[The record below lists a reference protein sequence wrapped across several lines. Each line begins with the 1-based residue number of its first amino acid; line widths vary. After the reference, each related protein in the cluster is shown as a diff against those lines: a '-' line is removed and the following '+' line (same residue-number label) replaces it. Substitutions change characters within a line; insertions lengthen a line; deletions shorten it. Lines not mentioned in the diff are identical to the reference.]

1 MINDMKLLFV
11 FLLSLALDAATRVDF
26 RSEVRPILSD
36 SCFHCH
42 GPDKETRMGGL
53 RLDVKAEAFRARKN
67 GTPIV
72 PGDVSHS
79 LILTR
84 ILHEKSAMRMP
95 PPSAHKTLTATQ
107 IDVLKRWVEQGADWQ
122 EHWAFAPPLKTTA
135 PAVKNIAWP
144 KNEIDRFIL
153 ARLDRESLSPAPED
167 SRRILARRAAL
178 DATGLPPTDADVD
191 TFLKDQGEGAYER
204 YVDRLLVSPHYGEH
218 RARYWLDAARYADT
232 HGLHIDNYRE
242 MWLYRDW
249 VIQAFNK
256 NLRFDNF
263 VVDQIA
269 GDLLPNATLDQQ
281 IASGFHRNNVTTN
294 EGGVIED
301 EVAVMYA
308 KDRVDTTSTVF
319 LGLTVGCATCHDHK
333 FDPITQK
340 DFYSMAAFFRN
351 TLQKPLDGNISD
363 TPPVMFLPAKG
374 DEARWAAVDHE
385 MVALRGKLGGRADAL
400 SAKAKPNVE
409 LPKQFKPDWSLD
421 HIEFPAEGGLKE
433 VSDFQLVEADKPFT
447 IAAWVYYPKPDENW
461 TMISQYNAKEKESRD
476 RRGWS
481 FDIQGRQPLL
491 KLIGEGG
498 ESIIARGGN
507 GAKMTAG
514 GWYHVAFT
522 YDGSRRK
529 KDAFELYFNGIKA
542 VHEGKQD
549 TPRWGLE
556 GNFLKGIPLRI
567 GGDGD
572 KRSFKGGSL
581 KDVRIYSRVLTS
593 DEISILEMLP
603 AAREG
608 KPVEL
613 SRVWAASKDGQSRKM
628 SAQLGQL
635 EKERKQLLRRGA
647 VTHIM
652 VERSDAT
659 PSANILFRGMYDQ
672 PREKVEA
679 DVPQVLGGLGA
690 KVEKNRLGLAQWLL
704 KPENPLF
711 ARVAVNRYWQE
722 LFGTGLVRTS
732 EDFGSQ
738 GEAPSHPELLDWL
751 AVDFRETGWDVK
763 RLMRLMLT
771 SAAYR
776 QEAVSTGDKLKKDP
790 DNRLLSRGPRF
801 RMDAEM
807 VRDYALAASGLLVP
821 TIGGPSVKPYQPDK
835 IWETVAMDQS
845 DTRFYKQDHGEALYR
860 RSLYTFWKRSAPPP
874 SMDIFNAPS
883 RENCTVRRER
893 TNTPLM
899 ALLTMNDVQF
909 VEAARAL
916 AQRAIEAHKNDFDAQ
931 LDYLTSRLVTRRFE
945 GKERDIARAAYR
957 DYLRYYD
964 TTPTDAHKLILVGES
979 KADTKLPVAEF
990 AALTMVANQLMNL
1003 DEVLNK

>member
-1 MINDMKLLFV
+1 MTGEMKLLSV
-11 FLLSLALDAATRVDF
+11 FLLSLGLQAADRVDF
-26 RSEVRPILSD
+26 RRDVRPILSD

-72 PGDVSHS
+72 PGDVAQS
-79 LILTR
+79 LILKR
-84 ILHEKSAMRMP
+84 ILNEKPALRMP
-95 PPSAHKTLTATQ
+95 PPSAHKTLTAQQ
-107 IDVLKRWVEQGADWQ
+107 IDVLSRWVEQGADWQ
-122 EHWAFAPPLKTTA
+122 EHWAFISPVKAALPP
-135 PAVKNIAWP
+135 VKNSPWA

-153 ARLDRESLSPAPED
+153 ARLERESMTPAAEAN
-167 SRRILARRAAL
+167 RRTLARRAAL
-178 DATGLPPTDADVD
+178 DATGLPPTDAELDA
-191 TFLKDQGEGAYER
+191 FLSDRSEGAYER
-204 YVDRLLVSPHYGEH
+204 YVDRLLESPHYGEH

-256 NLRFDNF
+256 NLRFDTF
-263 VVDQIA
+263 VVDQLA

-351 TLQKPLDGNISD
+351 TSQKPLDGNISD
-363 TPPVMFLPAKG
+363 TPPVMFLPAKS
-374 DEARWAAVDHE
+374 DESRWAMVDRE
-385 MVALRGKLGGRADAL
+385 TIALRGKLGGRADAL
-400 SAKAKPNVE
+400 LAKAKTDVE
-409 LPKQFKPDWSLD
+409 LSKEYKADWSLD
-421 HIEFPAEGGLKE
+421 RIEFPAEGGLKE
-433 VSDFQLVEADKPFT
+433 IANFRLIDPDKPFT
-447 IAAWVYYPKPDENW
+447 IAAWVYYPKPDDNW
-461 TMISQYNAKEKESRD
+461 TMLSQYNAAEKESKN

-481 FDIQGRQPLL
+481 FDIQGRQPVL

-498 ESIIARGGN
+498 ESIVARGGN
-507 GAKMTAG
+507 GAKMEAG

-522 YDGSRRK
+522 YDGTRRK
-529 KDAFELYFNGIKA
+529 KEAFELYFNGIKA

-549 TPRWGLE
+549 TPRIALE
-556 GNFLKGIPLRI
+556 GAFLKDIPLRI

-572 KRSFKGGSL
+572 KRTFKGGSL
-581 KDVRIYSRVLTS
+581 KDVRIYTRVLTS
-593 DEISILEMLP
+593 TEVSTLEMLP
-603 AAREG
+603 RAREG

-613 SRVWAASKDGQSRKM
+613 SRVWAASKDGASRKM
-628 SAQLGQL
+628 IAQLGQL
-635 EKERKQLLRRGA
+635 EVERKAMLRRGA

-652 VERSDAT
+652 VERSDAM

-672 PREKVEA
+672 PREKVTA

-690 KVEKNRLGLAQWLL
+690 SVEKNRLGLAQWLL
-704 KPENPLF
+704 KPENPVF

-722 LFGTGLVRTS
+722 IFGTGIVRTS

-751 AVDFRETGWDVK
+751 AVDFRENGWNVK
-763 RLMRLMLT
+763 RLMRQMLT

-776 QEAVSTGDKLKKDP
+776 QEAVTTDEKRKVDP
-790 DNRLLSRGPRF
+790 DNRLISRGPRF

-807 VRDYALAASGLLVP
+807 VRDYALAASGMLVP
-821 TIGGPSVKPYQPDK
+821 KIGGPSVKPYQPEK

-845 DTRFYKQDHGEALYR
+845 DTRFYKQEHGDALYR

-916 AQRAIEAHKNDFDAQ
+916 AQRAIETHKNDFDAQ
-931 LDYLTSRLVTRRFE
+931 LDYLTARLVTRRFE
-945 GKERDIARAAYR
+945 GKERDITRGAYR
-957 DYLRYYD
+957 DYLRHYD
-964 TTPTDAHKLILVGES
+964 TQPADARKLIAVGES
-979 KADTKLPVAEF
+979 KADAKLPVAEF

>member
-1 MINDMKLLFV
+1 MKLLSV
-11 FLLSLALDAATRVDF
+11 FLLSLGLQAADRVDF
-26 RSEVRPILSD
+26 RRDVRPILSD

-53 RLDVKAEAFRARKN
+53 RLDVKAEAFRARKS

-72 PGDVSHS
+72 PGDVAQS
-79 LILTR
+79 LILKR
-84 ILHEKSAMRMP
+84 ILNEKPALRMP
-95 PPSAHKTLTATQ
+95 PPSAHKTLTAQQ
-107 IDVLKRWVEQGADWQ
+107 IDVLSRWVEQGADWQ
-122 EHWAFAPPLKTTA
+122 EHWAFIPPVKAAL
-135 PAVKNIAWP
+135 PPVKNSPWA

-153 ARLDRESLSPAPED
+153 ARLERESITPAAEAN
-167 SRRILARRAAL
+167 RRTLARRAAL
-178 DATGLPPTDADVD
+178 DATGLPPTDAELDA
-191 TFLKDQGEGAYER
+191 FLSDRSEGAYER
-204 YVDRLLVSPHYGEH
+204 YVDRLLESPHYGEH

-256 NLRFDNF
+256 NLRFDTF
-263 VVDQIA
+263 VVDQLA

-351 TLQKPLDGNISD
+351 TSQKPLDGNISD
-363 TPPVMFLPAKG
+363 TPPVMFLPAKS
-374 DEARWAAVDHE
+374 DESRWAMVDRE
-385 MVALRGKLGGRADAL
+385 TIALRGKLGGRADAL
-400 SAKAKPNVE
+400 SAKAKTDVE
-409 LPKQFKPDWSLD
+409 LSKEYKADWSLD
-421 HIEFPAEGGLKE
+421 RIEFPAEGGLKE
-433 VSDFQLVEADKPFT
+433 IANFRLIDPDKPFT
-447 IAAWVYYPKPDENW
+447 IAAWVYYPKPDDNW
-461 TMISQYNAKEKESRD
+461 TMLSQYNAAEKESKN

-498 ESIIARGGN
+498 ESIVARGGN
-507 GAKMTAG
+507 GAKMEAG

-522 YDGSRRK
+522 YDGTRRK
-529 KDAFELYFNGIKA
+529 KEAFELYFNGIKA

-549 TPRWGLE
+549 TPRIALE
-556 GNFLKGIPLRI
+556 GAFLKDIPLRI

-572 KRSFKGGSL
+572 KRTFKGGSL
-581 KDVRIYSRVLTS
+581 KDVRIYTRVLTS
-593 DEISILEMLP
+593 TEVSTLEMLP
-603 AAREG
+603 RAREG

-613 SRVWAASKDGQSRKM
+613 SRVWAASKDGASRKM
-628 SAQLGQL
+628 IAQLGQL
-635 EKERKQLLRRGA
+635 EIERKAMLRRGA

-652 VERSDAT
+652 VERSDT
-659 PSANILFRGMYDQ
+659 MPSANILFRGMYDQ
-672 PREKVEA
+672 PREKVTA
-679 DVPQVLGGLGA
+679 DVPQILGGLGA
-690 KVEKNRLGLAQWLL
+690 SVEKNRLGLAQWLL
-704 KPENPLF
+704 KPENPVF

-722 LFGTGLVRTS
+722 IFGTGIVRTS

-751 AVDFRETGWDVK
+751 AVDFRENGWNVK
-763 RLMRLMLT
+763 RLMRQMLT

-776 QEAVSTGDKLKKDP
+776 QEAVATDEKRKVDP
-790 DNRLLSRGPRF
+790 DNRLISRGPRF

-807 VRDYALAASGLLVP
+807 VRDYALAASGMLVP
-821 TIGGPSVKPYQPDK
+821 KIGGPSVKPYQPEK

-845 DTRFYKQDHGEALYR
+845 DTRFYKQEHGDALYR

-916 AQRAIEAHKNDFDAQ
+916 AQRAIETHKNDFDAQ
-931 LDYLTSRLVTRRFE
+931 LDYLTARLVTRRFE
-945 GKERDIARAAYR
+945 GKERDITRGAYR
-957 DYLRYYD
+957 DYLRHYD
-964 TTPTDAHKLILVGES
+964 TQPADARKLIAVGES
-979 KADTKLPVAEF
+979 KADAKLPVAEF